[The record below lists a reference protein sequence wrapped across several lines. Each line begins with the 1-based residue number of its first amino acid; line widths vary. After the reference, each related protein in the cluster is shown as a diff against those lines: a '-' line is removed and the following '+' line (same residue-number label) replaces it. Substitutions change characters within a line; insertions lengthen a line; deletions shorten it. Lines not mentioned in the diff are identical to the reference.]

1 MTLFTTLSIVYYV
14 VLIDLS
20 YLYVQKYLIVNE

>member
-14 VLIDLS
+14 ILIDLS